1 MTFSSR
7 QHLVESR
14 LTTWLSGDS
23 SGIRRA
29 ALSLFLQHEE
39 LTIEDVYERL
49 APFYQISYHRI
60 GGMIGL
66 ISSRIGIL
74 QGVRDEKR
82 RCRRYRLREKDL
94 PSVKRILRAS

>member
-49 APFYQISYHRI
+49 APFYQIYII
-60 GGMIGL
+60 G
-66 ISSRIGIL
+66 
-74 QGVRDEKR
+74 
-82 RCRRYRLREKDL
+82 
-94 PSVKRILRAS
+94 SVG